1 MITIRPRNE
10 RGNANFGWLD
20 SRHTFSF
27 GNYYDPNQMGFSTLR
42 VINEDKVTPAQGFG
56 THGHR
61 DMEIIS
67 YVLSGALEH
76 KDSMGNGSVIR
87 PGDVQRM
94 SAGTGVTHSEF
105 NASDSEPVH
114 FLQIWLLPNQRG
126 LKPSY
131 EEKHFNLEDRQG
143 KLALVGSQD
152 GRDGS
157 VTIHQDVDLYVGNL
171 SNDESISYTTKH
183 NRAVW
188 IQVAKGS
195 ILLNEKLLEAGD
207 GAAIVDETNL
217 TLVGQSDSSE
227 VLLFD
232 MVK

>member
-1 MITIRPRNE
+1 MITIRPQQA
-10 RGNANFGWLD
+10 RGRANFGWLD
-20 SRHTFSF
+20 SKHTFSF
-27 GNYYDPNQMGFSTLR
+27 GNYYDPQHMGFANLR
-42 VINEDKVTPAQGFG
+42 VINEDRVTPAKGFG

-67 YVLSGALEH
+67 YVLSGGLEH

-105 NASDSEPVH
+105 NASTTEPVH
-114 FLQIWLLPNQRG
+114 FLQIWILPNQRG
-126 LKPSY
+126 LQPSY
-131 EEKHFNLEDRQG
+131 EEKNFSSAAKQG
-143 KLALVGSQD
+143 KLTLVGSQN

-157 VTIHQDVDLYVGNL
+157 VTIHQDVDLYVSHLTSGDLINY
-171 SNDESISYTTKH
+171 SVDN

-195 ILLNEKLLEAGD
+195 VLLNDKLLEAGD
-207 GAAIVDETNL
+207 GAAIVDEPEI
-217 TLVGQSDSSE
+217 TLVGNSDVGE
-227 VLLFD
+227 ILLFD
-232 MVK
+232 LAK